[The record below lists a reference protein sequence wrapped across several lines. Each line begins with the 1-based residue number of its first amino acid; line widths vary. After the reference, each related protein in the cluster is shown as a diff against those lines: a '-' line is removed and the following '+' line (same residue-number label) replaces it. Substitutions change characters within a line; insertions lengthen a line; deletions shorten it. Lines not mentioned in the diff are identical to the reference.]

1 MGVPEQTRRQEDN
14 HEDSFLHCRLYGRSR
29 NLDLTQRLMLILGM
43 GITATDTG
51 LMAMDT
57 MAIDTM
63 DTMER
68 DPLMKLPLP
77 NLDPTLMLML
87 ILGTDITAMATGLTA
102 MDTMA
107 IDTDTMDTMERD
119 PLSLL
124 KPNLDPMLMLK
135 LILGTDITAMP
146 TGLMAMDTTDTVLMD
161 ILTGVKSM
169 PSTTSLPTLL

>member
-1 MGVPEQTRRQEDN
+1 
-14 HEDSFLHCRLYGRSR
+14 
-29 NLDLTQRLMLILGM
+29 
-43 GITATDTG
+43 
-51 LMAMDT
+51 
-57 MAIDTM
+57 
-63 DTMER
+63 MER

-77 NLDPTLMLML
+77 NLDPTLMLLL
-87 ILGTDITAMATGLTA
+87 ILGTDITAMATGLT
-102 MDTMA
+102 
-107 IDTDTMDTMERD
+107 DTDTMDTMERD

-161 ILTGVKSM
+161 MLTGVKSM

>member
-1 MGVPEQTRRQEDN
+1 MDTMVIDTTMERDQLSLLMP
-14 HEDSFLHCRLYGRSR
+14 LH
-29 NLDLTQRLMLILGM
+29 LDPMLMLKLILGM
-43 GITATDTG
+43 DITDTG

-57 MAIDTM
+57 MAIDTDTM

-68 DPLMKLPLP
+68 DQLMKLPLP

-87 ILGTDITAMATGLTA
+87 ILGTDITAMATVLTA
-102 MDTMA
+102 MDSMA
-107 IDTDTMDTMERD
+107 IDTMVTTMERD

-124 KPNLDPMLMLK
+124 MPLHLDPTPMLK
-135 LILGTDITAMP
+135 LILGPDITAMA

-161 ILTGVKSM
+161 MLTGVKSM

>member
-1 MGVPEQTRRQEDN
+1 M
-14 HEDSFLHCRLYGRSR
+14 LK
-29 NLDLTQRLMLILGM
+29 LILGM
-43 GITATDTG
+43 DITDTG
-51 LMAMDT
+51 LTGEDT
-57 MAIDTM
+57 MAIDTDTM

-77 NLDPTLMLML
+77 NLDPTLRLML

-102 MDTMA
+102 M
-107 IDTDTMDTMERD
+107 ERD

-124 KPNLDPMLMLK
+124 MPLHLDPTPMLK
-135 LILGTDITAMP
+135 LILGTDITAMA

-161 ILTGVKSM
+161 MLTGVKSM

>member
-1 MGVPEQTRRQEDN
+1 
-14 HEDSFLHCRLYGRSR
+14 
-29 NLDLTQRLMLILGM
+29 
-43 GITATDTG
+43 
-51 LMAMDT
+51 
-57 MAIDTM
+57 M

-87 ILGTDITAMATGLTA
+87 ILGTDITA

-135 LILGTDITAMP
+135 LGTDITAMP

-161 ILTGVKSM
+161 MLTGVKSM

>member
-29 NLDLTQRLMLILGM
+29 NLDLTQRLMLILGTD
-43 GITATDTG
+43 ITATDTG

-57 MAIDTM
+57 MAIDT
-63 DTMER
+63 TMER
-68 DPLMKLPLP
+68 DQLSLLMPLH
-77 NLDPTLMLML
+77 LDPMLML
-87 ILGTDITAMATGLTA
+87 KLILG

-107 IDTDTMDTMERD
+107 IDTMVTTMERD

-124 KPNLDPMLMLK
+124 MPLHLDPTPMLK
-135 LILGTDITAMP
+135 LILGTDITAMA

-161 ILTGVKSM
+161 MLTGVKSM

>member
-1 MGVPEQTRRQEDN
+1 MG
-14 HEDSFLHCRLYGRSR
+14 SRSR

-68 DPLMKLPLP
+68 DQLMKLPPL
-77 NLDPTLMLML
+77 NLDPTLMLKL
-87 ILGTDITAMATGLTA
+87 ILGTDMATGLTA

-119 PLSLL
+119 PLMKLPL
-124 KPNLDPMLMLK
+124 PNLDPMLMLK

-161 ILTGVKSM
+161 MLTGVKSM

>member
-1 MGVPEQTRRQEDN
+1 MG
-14 HEDSFLHCRLYGRSR
+14 SRSR

-68 DPLMKLPLP
+68 DQLMKLPPLNLDPTLMLKLILGTDIMDTMEKDPLMKLPLP

-87 ILGTDITAMATGLTA
+87 ILGTDITAMATGL
-102 MDTMA
+102 
-107 IDTDTMDTMERD
+107 
-119 PLSLL
+119 
-124 KPNLDPMLMLK
+124 
-135 LILGTDITAMP
+135 
-146 TGLMAMDTTDTVLMD
+146 MAMDTTDTVLMD
-161 ILTGVKSM
+161 MLTGVKSM

>member
-1 MGVPEQTRRQEDN
+1 MGA
-14 HEDSFLHCRLYGRSR
+14 
-29 NLDLTQRLMLILGM
+29 I
-43 GITATDTG
+43 DT
-51 LMAMDT
+51 
-57 MAIDTM
+57 DTM

-102 MDTMA
+102 
-107 IDTDTMDTMERD
+107 MDTMERD

-161 ILTGVKSM
+161 MLTGVKSM

>member
-1 MGVPEQTRRQEDN
+1 MG
-14 HEDSFLHCRLYGRSR
+14 
-29 NLDLTQRLMLILGM
+29 LMLKLILGTD
-43 GITATDTG
+43 ITDMATG
-51 LMAMDT
+51 LTAMDT
-57 MAIDTM
+57 MAIDTDTM

-87 ILGTDITAMATGLTA
+87 ILGTDI
-102 MDTMA
+102 
-107 IDTDTMDTMERD
+107 MDTMERD

-161 ILTGVKSM
+161 MLTGVKSM

>member
-1 MGVPEQTRRQEDN
+1 
-14 HEDSFLHCRLYGRSR
+14 
-29 NLDLTQRLMLILGM
+29 
-43 GITATDTG
+43 
-51 LMAMDT
+51 MDT

-68 DPLMKLPLP
+68 DQLMELPPL

-161 ILTGVKSM
+161 MLTGVKSM

>member
-1 MGVPEQTRRQEDN
+1 MP
-14 HEDSFLHCRLYGRSR
+14 LH
-29 NLDLTQRLMLILGM
+29 LDPMLMLKLILGM
-43 GITATDTG
+43 DITDTG
-51 LMAMDT
+51 L
-57 MAIDTM
+57 
-63 DTMER
+63 
-68 DPLMKLPLP
+68 
-77 NLDPTLMLML
+77 
-87 ILGTDITAMATGLTA
+87 TGE
-102 MDTMA
+102 DTMA

-161 ILTGVKSM
+161 MLTGVKSM

>member
-1 MGVPEQTRRQEDN
+1 MG
-14 HEDSFLHCRLYGRSR
+14 SRSR

-68 DPLMKLPLP
+68 DQLMKLPPP

-102 MDTMA
+102 MDTM
-107 IDTDTMDTMERD
+107 DRD

-146 TGLMAMDTTDTVLMD
+146 TGLMAMDTTDTVLMYM
-161 ILTGVKSM
+161 LTGVKSM

>member
-1 MGVPEQTRRQEDN
+1 MG
-14 HEDSFLHCRLYGRSR
+14 
-29 NLDLTQRLMLILGM
+29 
-43 GITATDTG
+43 
-51 LMAMDT
+51 
-57 MAIDTM
+57 
-63 DTMER
+63 
-68 DPLMKLPLP
+68 PLP

-161 ILTGVKSM
+161 MLTGVKSM

>member
-68 DPLMKLPLP
+68 DQLMKLPPL
-77 NLDPTLMLML
+77 NLDPT
-87 ILGTDITAMATGLTA
+87 
-102 MDTMA
+102 
-107 IDTDTMDTMERD
+107 
-119 PLSLL
+119 
-124 KPNLDPMLMLK
+124 LMLK
-135 LILGTDITAMP
+135 LILGTDYHGYYGKRSADEAAP
-146 TGLMAMDTTDTVLMD
+146 AE
-161 ILTGVKSM
+161 S
-169 PSTTSLPTLL
+169 

>member
-1 MGVPEQTRRQEDN
+1 MG
-14 HEDSFLHCRLYGRSR
+14 SRSR

-57 MAIDTM
+57 IAIDTM

-68 DPLMKLPLP
+68 DQLMKLPPL
-77 NLDPTLMLML
+77 NL
-87 ILGTDITAMATGLTA
+87 A
-102 MDTMA
+102 
-107 IDTDTMDTMERD
+107 
-119 PLSLL
+119 
-124 KPNLDPMLMLK
+124 PMLMLK

-161 ILTGVKSM
+161 MLTGVKSM